1 MLREHLAEL
10 FRLSI
15 GSLFVALKTQL
26 DKTATTTT
34 TKQSRKSKKCNQFVE
49 VTNRNHEDV
58 SRRSLNTQIAIQS
71 VTAGLTLLSTRTH
84 RAWRSSITSRTWWSR
99 QVKIA
104 AIASLYTYTITR
116 SFILLSI
123 KLLHIHHRVNIIHK
137 L

>member
-26 DKTATTTT
+26 DKTTTTT